1 MAEPDDDDKLAEEW
15 GLNLDGEG
23 GDDAAMA
30 AEWAA
35 MIEGDGSDDDGGGA
49 DRVLNQDEIDNL
61 LGFDPN
67 AGGEVELTGVQA
79 LINSALVSYERLPM
93 LEIVFDRLVRLS
105 TTSLRNFTSDNVEV
119 SLDSITS
126 VRFGDYLNSIP
137 LPAILSVI
145 RAEEWENFGLLTVDS
160 SLIYAMIDVLLGGRR
175 AGGVIR
181 VEGRPYTTIEMA
193 LARRMIEV
201 ILEDTHRA
209 FEPLTQV
216 NFSLERLETNP
227 RFAAISRP
235 ANAAILIDLRI
246 DMDDRGGKI
255 EILLPYAT
263 IEPIREQLL
272 QMFMGEKFGRD
283 PIWEG
288 HLATENL
295 LRRHGGRGRAARNGG
310 SALRRDEPQRW
321 SDDHV
326 RSHSVRPGQ
335 AAGRHHQSDRGRHG
349 AYRQKCIGARLAP
362 AQPAAR
368 HDGSLRRARRKCG
381 EVQMMG
387 LPLGLIVEGLVCVL
401 LMLTIGYAIILNE
414 RLKRLHADRDAL
426 KDTVADLVRATDQ
439 ANKAI
444 SELKQTATEADLT
457 LGARL
462 EEADHFAVELA
473 NHVTAGQGVIERIAK
488 ILKVAREREAP
499 HNMAPPP
506 PANRA
511 QEALRR
517 LRSHQ
522 IGQG

>member
-1 MAEPDDDDKLAEEW
+1 MAEPDDDKLSEDW
-15 GLNLDGEG
+15 GLDAFEETTDDGA
-23 GDDAAMA
+23 GDDAMA

-35 MIEGDGSDDDGGGA
+35 MIEGDDLDEDGGGV

-67 AGGEVELTGVQA
+67 AGGGVELTGVQA

-93 LEIVFDRLVRLS
+93 LEIVFDRLVRLA

-145 RAEEWENFGLLTVDS
+145 KAEEWENFGLLTVDS
-160 SLIYAMIDVLLGGRR
+160 SLIYSMIDVLLGGRR

-181 VEGRPYTTIEMA
+181 VEGRPYTTIELA

-201 ILEDTHRA
+201 ILDDTHKA

-216 NFSLERLETNP
+216 TFSLERMETNP

-235 ANAAILIDLRI
+235 ANAAILVELRI

-288 HLATENL
+288 HLATEIFAADTEVEAVLHEMDLPLSQVMNL
-295 LRRHGGRGRAARNGG
+295 EKGQTVLFDRKPSDPVKIKCG
-310 SALRRDEPQRW
+310 SVELTEAVMG
-321 SDDHV
+321 HIGKNI
-326 RSHSVRPGQ
+326 SVRVS
-335 AAGRHHQSDRGRHG
+335 R
-349 AYRQKCIGARLAP
+349 AP
-362 AQPAAR
+362 NPPKVTMAVF
-368 HDGSLRRARRKCG
+368 
-381 EVQMMG
+381 E
-387 LPLGLIVEGLVCVL
+387 
-401 LMLTIGYAIILNE
+401 AIDE
-414 RLKRLHADRDAL
+414 HA
-426 KDTVADLVRATDQ
+426 
-439 ANKAI
+439 
-444 SELKQTATEADLT
+444 E
-457 LGARL
+457 
-462 EEADHFAVELA
+462 
-473 NHVTAGQGVIERIAK
+473 
-488 ILKVAREREAP
+488 
-499 HNMAPPP
+499 
-506 PANRA
+506 NRV
-511 QEALRR
+511 
-517 LRSHQ
+517 
-522 IGQG
+522 

>member
-1 MAEPDDDDKLAEEW
+1 MADPDDDKLAEDW
-15 GLNLDGEG
+15 GVELAAQG
-23 GDDAAMA
+23 GDDAMA

-35 MIEGDGSDDDGGGA
+35 MIEGDDSDEEAGGS

-67 AGGEVELTGVQA
+67 AGSDVELTGVQA

-93 LEIVFDRLVRLS
+93 LEIVFDRLVRLT

-145 RAEEWENFGLLTVDS
+145 KAEEWENFGLLTVDS
-160 SLIYAMIDVLLGGRR
+160 SLIYSMIDVLLGGRR

-201 ILEDTHRA
+201 ILDDTKKA

-216 NFSLERLETNP
+216 TFTLDRLETNP

-235 ANAAILIDLRI
+235 ANAAILVDLRI

-288 HLATENL
+288 HLATEIF
-295 LRRHGGRGRAARNGG
+295 AADTTVD
-310 SALRRDEPQRW
+310 AILHEM
-321 SDDHV
+321 
-326 RSHSVRPGQ
+326 
-335 AAGRHHQSDRGRHG
+335 
-349 AYRQKCIGARLAP
+349 
-362 AQPAAR
+362 
-368 HDGSLRRARRKCG
+368 
-381 EVQMMG
+381 E
-387 LPLGLIVEGLVCVL
+387 LPLYEVMDLSVGQTLMFDRAPSDPVKLRAGITDLSEGV
-401 LMLTIGYAIILNE
+401 MGHIGKNVSIRVSRPLKAPRVTMAVFEALDE
-414 RLKRLHADRDAL
+414 RLE
-426 KDTVADLVRATDQ
+426 
-439 ANKAI
+439 NK
-444 SELKQTATEADLT
+444 
-457 LGARL
+457 G
-462 EEADHFAVELA
+462 
-473 NHVTAGQGVIERIAK
+473 
-488 ILKVAREREAP
+488 
-499 HNMAPPP
+499 
-506 PANRA
+506 
-511 QEALRR
+511 
-517 LRSHQ
+517 
-522 IGQG
+522 